1 LLGAAAPL
9 AYITCAV
16 LMGLIVLCIAQ
27 AGSRV
32 SLTGGPYAYVEVT
45 LGRYVGFLVGVLLW
59 LIGATAIPGVATLF
73 ADAAGKLMPVFS
85 GWTGRAVFLAVM
97 FAIVSGVNIL
107 GVRQGT
113 RLNTVFTVAKLVP
126 LVLLLGAGLFAVHGE
141 NLRWTN
147 GIPAATDVSRASI
160 VLIFIFAGVES
171 ALVPSGEVRDTARTV
186 PRALMIA
193 MLTITLLYIGLQ
205 VVAQGVLGTALVGD
219 STPLASAAAKVF
231 GPWGSTMIS
240 VGLMISAFGYLSGMM
255 LAAPRALFA
264 FARDG
269 MLPRV
274 LARVHPTR
282 HTPWVA
288 IVVQGVIAWALAVS
302 NQFESLVIIA
312 NISALLIYLGC
323 AIAAARIQQQD
334 SRQQKVDGEPRNV
347 GGFRVPGGY
356 VVPVLTVMA
365 LLFLLSSATLKEWTV
380 LVAVLAIS
388 SVVYAIAGQRSR
400 SALVSGIGEGST
412 TP

>member
-1 LLGAAAPL
+1 
-9 AYITCAV
+9 
-16 LMGLIVLCIAQ
+16 
-27 AGSRV
+27 
-32 SLTGGPYAYVEVT
+32 
-45 LGRYVGFLVGVLLW
+45 
-59 LIGATAIPGVATLF
+59 
-73 ADAAGKLMPVFS
+73 
-85 GWTGRAVFLAVM
+85 
-97 FAIVSGVNIL
+97 
-107 GVRQGT
+107 
-113 RLNTVFTVAKLVP
+113 
-126 LVLLLGAGLFAVHGE
+126 
-141 NLRWTN
+141 
-147 GIPAATDVSRASI
+147 
-160 VLIFIFAGVES
+160 
-171 ALVPSGEVRDTARTV
+171 
-186 PRALMIA
+186 
-193 MLTITLLYIGLQ
+193 
-205 VVAQGVLGTALVGD
+205 
-219 STPLASAAAKVF
+219 
-231 GPWGSTMIS
+231 
-240 VGLMISAFGYLSGMM
+240 
-255 LAAPRALFA
+255 
-264 FARDG
+264 
-269 MLPRV
+269 MLPRA

-288 IVVQGVIAWALAVS
+288 IVVQGVTAWTLAVT